1 MKQNCSSTDFVDEIL
16 IPTITGLVEQY
27 KVSKINVYD
36 NYGNTIFN
44 IAGSPVE

>member
-27 KVSKINVYD
+27 KVSKSMSMIIMV
-36 NYGNTIFN
+36 ILSL
-44 IAGSPVE
+44 I